1 MIKPPW
7 ISTGWQ
13 RWPTHV
19 LFTGIQEILCDGHH
33 QLWPWLWPETFSR
46 CLQWPGLL
54 PAVAHRPF
62 LTGQYY
68 ASVPCRRGAGPDPR
82 GFRPCHP
89 SRSDIKRHCRL
100 SVCPCCVL
108 HKEIVLPWLTVVFS
122 RQHCFLNNVTKNCDR
137 YTVVNFGTKSRA
149 SLESGCF
156 VV

>member
-7 ISTGWQ
+7 ISTGRQ

-33 QLWPWLWPETFSR
+33 QLRPWLWPETFSR

-68 ASVPCRRGAGPDPR
+68 ASVPYRRGAGSDPR
-82 GFRPCHP
+82 GFRPCRP
-89 SRSDIKRHCRL
+89 SRSAIKTLQTVSL
-100 SVCPCCVL
+100 SLLCSTQGGCSSVARCSVL
-108 HKEIVLPWLTVVFS
+108 TSAL
-122 RQHCFLNNVTKNCDR
+122 FLEQCHR
-137 YTVVNFGTKSRA
+137 G
-149 SLESGCF
+149 L
-156 VV
+156 

>member
-1 MIKPPW
+1 M
-7 ISTGWQ
+7 
-13 RWPTHV
+13 

-68 ASVPCRRGAGPDPR
+68 ASVPYRCGAGPDPR
-82 GFRPCHP
+82 GFRPCRP
-89 SRSDIKRHCRL
+89 SRSAIKTLQTVSLSLLCSTQGDCSSVARCR
-100 SVCPCCVL
+100 VL
-108 HKEIVLPWLTVVFS
+108 TSAL
-122 RQHCFLNNVTKNCDR
+122 FLNNVTEDCDR

-149 SLESGCF
+149 SLEPDCF
-156 VV
+156 VI